1 MAHVTFL
8 VSTIILRN
16 TGLKKIYVNII
27 NININQVIINI
38 DSQKVTIFSG
48 RGWHGLMVVVYS
60 FSLEFKIKLN
70 NNKNETENH

>member
-48 RGWHGLMVVVYS
+48 RG
-60 FSLEFKIKLN
+60 
-70 NNKNETENH
+70 